1 MACRMADAASVVQ
14 PYLDGLGALADEG
27 RRLAGLIRADPGA
40 TGPMAEARHW
50 QRACESMVARLSG
63 GSKAHWL
70 ARAFSEAFLVPV
82 AAGSSAT
89 AAGVPERVP
98 VDRIVERI
106 VVVLE
111 RAAASL
117 SQPGAAPGSELRPTE
132 PRAPRYQVVADPTL
146 RSQLEDADA
155 EGERAFDEGAFG
167 LALVCWSSVIEALI
181 TYALERATD
190 TPVAD
195 WPFAERIAAAE
206 RARLVSG
213 ACARL
218 PATARTYRDLLDA
231 DGELRPGVGISD
243 RDARTVR
250 QVLTALRHDL
260 AQGR

>member
-1 MACRMADAASVVQ
+1 MADAGPVVQ

-27 RRLAGLIRADPGA
+27 RRLAALVRADPDA

-50 QRACESMVARLSG
+50 QRACESMVGRLSG

-82 AAGSSAT
+82 AAGSRAT
-89 AAGVPERVP
+89 AAGVPERVA

-106 VVVLE
+106 VAVLE
-111 RAAASL
+111 QAAASL
-117 SQPGAAPGSELRPTE
+117 SQTGAASASEPRPIA
-132 PRAPRYQVVADPTL
+132 PRAPRYQIVADPTL

-155 EGERAFDEGAFG
+155 EGERAFGEGAFA

-181 TYALERATD
+181 THALERATN

-195 WPFAERIAAAE
+195 WTFAERIAEAE
-206 RARLVSG
+206 RGRLVSG

-218 PATARTYRDLLDA
+218 PAAARTYRDLLDA
-231 DGELRPGVGISD
+231 DGELRPGAEISD
-243 RDARTVR
+243 REARTVR
-250 QVLTALRHDL
+250 QVLNVLRHDL